1 LRLLFD
7 HPTIDHTYVMKKYF
21 AAVAVFAI
29 AVFSAATPAW
39 SANKASD
46 AILMSRQTAAIPKL
60 QELAARAGGYPSAN
74 VRVSTAA
81 HQITITA
88 IGIGASSETKSAREI
103 QAAQM
108 ISAVENAIAGQDAFG
123 QVMTIHVN
131 YVGRSGKNAPIIQ
144 GFDFFK
150 SPTGAFVLHK
160 T

>member
-1 LRLLFD
+1 
-7 HPTIDHTYVMKKYF
+7 MKKYF
-21 AAVAVFAI
+21 VAVAAFAI
-29 AVFSAATPAW
+29 AVFTAAIPAW
-39 SANKASD
+39 SSDKASD
-46 AILMSRQTAAIPKL
+46 AILMKRQTAAIPKL
-60 QELAARAGGYPSAN
+60 QELAAGAGGYPSAN

-88 IGIGASSETKSAREI
+88 ISIRANSETKSAREI

-108 ISAVENAIAGQDAFG
+108 ISAVENEITGKDEFA

-131 YVGRSGKNAPIIQ
+131 YVERQGKNVPIIQ